1 MKKIT
6 KEYQDKSI
14 KELESEE
21 RKIREE
27 IIKAKLEGK
36 AIQVKDTNVLTK
48 KRKRLAIVLTLKTM
62 KQEVEKLQVRPA
74 ERGQK

>member
-36 AIQVKDTNVLTK
+36 VTQVKDTNVLTK
-48 KRKRLAIVLTLKTM
+48 KRKRLAIVLTLKTL
-62 KQEVEKLQVRPA
+62 KQEAEKLQVHPA
-74 ERGQK
+74 ERDQK

>member
-1 MKKIT
+1 MKKIV

-14 KELESEE
+14 KELGSEE

-27 IIKAKLEGK
+27 ITKSRLEVK
-36 AIQVKDTNVLTK
+36 TAQVKDTNVLAK

-62 KQEVEKLQVRPA
+62 KQEAEKLQVHPD
-74 ERGQK
+74 EGGQN